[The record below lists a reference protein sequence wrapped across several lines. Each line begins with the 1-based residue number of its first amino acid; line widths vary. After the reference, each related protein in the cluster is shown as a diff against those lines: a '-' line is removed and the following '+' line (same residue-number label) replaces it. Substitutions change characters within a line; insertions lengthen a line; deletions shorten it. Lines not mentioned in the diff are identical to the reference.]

1 LIDAWSPG
9 LGAILTVANFVDT
22 RLDLDNAGSAGLDVT
37 LVGAKRGEVFIA
49 NGDDSISIVFHS
61 NEGTW
66 NNTLR
71 FGSGAGDDVI
81 TATTVARSTLDEAL
95 LADNATPSNGPLW
108 NRSYDGRFSV
118 LDVDLGE
125 GHDTVTATDVRL
137 VANGGAG
144 NDVIVGGRRN
154 DLLMGGDGDDVL
166 TGGLGADRFC
176 FDSADGSDRIIDFS
190 AAQGDKVQLSSSSSY
205 TLAGASFTYG
215 ATTVTADNGH
225 VWTAADFLF
234 V

>member
-22 RLDLDNAGSAGLDVT
+22 RLDLDNAGSVGLDVT